1 MTDKVELQNA
11 LNDLWQRY
19 GDMLQELNT
28 SLNTIDK
35 LNKDVKRLKNTKP
48 TIVTREVE
56 VEKIIEKIVEVE
68 VPVEIE
74 KETIRVVEKEVPGPE
89 RIVDRINP
97 VNEQLERDNKVL
109 QSKITK
115 LEQAGPTV
123 VEKIIE
129 VPVTEFVDTEPK
141 VVEKEASGDLKEA
154 ARLMAMSEFNKE
166 DLSEHEIFDLL
177 TKSSEDEVKKKIG
190 FWATPLPTDTDN
202 GSNTKRYIGKK

>member
-89 RIVDRINP
+89 RIVEVEVPGPERIVHVP
-97 VNEQLERDNKVL
+97 GKER
-109 QSKITK
+109 
-115 LEQAGPTV
+115 V

-190 FWATPLPTDTDN
+190 FWATPLPTDADN
-202 GSNTKRYIGKK
+202 RSNTKRYIGKK

>member
-89 RIVDRINP
+89 RIVEVEVPGPERIVEVP
-97 VNEQLERDNKVL
+97 GPERV
-109 QSKITK
+109 I
-115 LEQAGPTV
+115 
-123 VEKIIE
+123 EKIIE

-190 FWATPLPTDTDN
+190 FWATPLPTDADN
-202 GSNTKRYIGKK
+202 RSNTKRYIGKK

>member
-89 RIVDRINP
+89 RIVEVEVPGPERIVHVP
-97 VNEQLERDNKVL
+97 GKERV
-109 QSKITK
+109 I
-115 LEQAGPTV
+115 
-123 VEKIIE
+123 EKIIE

-190 FWATPLPTDTDN
+190 FWATPLPTDADN
-202 GSNTKRYIGKK
+202 RSNTKRYIGKK

>member
-11 LNDLWQRY
+11 LNDLWKRY

-74 KETIRVVEKEVPGPE
+74 KETIRVVEKEVPLWKWKDRIVEVPGPE
-89 RIVDRINP
+89 RIVEVP
-97 VNEQLERDNKVL
+97 GPERV
-109 QSKITK
+109 I
-115 LEQAGPTV
+115 
-123 VEKIIE
+123 EKIIE

-190 FWATPLPTDTDN
+190 FWATPLPTDADN
-202 GSNTKRYIGKK
+202 SSNTKRYIGKK

>member
-89 RIVDRINP
+89 RIVEVEVP
-97 VNEQLERDNKVL
+97 GPERV
-109 QSKITK
+109 I
-115 LEQAGPTV
+115 
-123 VEKIIE
+123 EKIIE

-190 FWATPLPTDTDN
+190 FWATPLPTDADN
-202 GSNTKRYIGKK
+202 RSNTKRYIGKK

>member
-48 TIVTREVE
+48 KIVTREVE

-89 RIVDRINP
+89 RIVEVEVPGPERIVEVP
-97 VNEQLERDNKVL
+97 GPERV
-109 QSKITK
+109 I
-115 LEQAGPTV
+115 
-123 VEKIIE
+123 EKIIE

-190 FWATPLPTDTDN
+190 FWATPLPTDADN
-202 GSNTKRYIGKK
+202 RSNTKRYIGKK

>member
-48 TIVTREVE
+48 TIVTQEVE
-56 VEKIIEKIVEVE
+56 VEKIFEKIVEVE

-89 RIVDRINP
+89 RIVEVEVPGPERIVEVP
-97 VNEQLERDNKVL
+97 GPERV
-109 QSKITK
+109 I
-115 LEQAGPTV
+115 
-123 VEKIIE
+123 EKIIE

-190 FWATPLPTDTDN
+190 FWATPLPTDADN
-202 GSNTKRYIGKK
+202 RSNTKRYIGKK

>member
-89 RIVDRINP
+89 RIVEVEVPGPERIVDVP
-97 VNEQLERDNKVL
+97 GKERV
-109 QSKITK
+109 I
-115 LEQAGPTV
+115 
-123 VEKIIE
+123 EKIIE

-190 FWATPLPTDTDN
+190 FWATPLPTDADN
-202 GSNTKRYIGKK
+202 RSNTKRYIGKK

>member
-89 RIVDRINP
+89 RIVEVEVPGPERIVEVP
-97 VNEQLERDNKVL
+97 GPERV
-109 QSKITK
+109 I
-115 LEQAGPTV
+115 
-123 VEKIIE
+123 EKIIE

-190 FWATPLPTDTDN
+190 FRATPLPTDADN
-202 GSNTKRYIGKK
+202 RSNTKRYIGKK